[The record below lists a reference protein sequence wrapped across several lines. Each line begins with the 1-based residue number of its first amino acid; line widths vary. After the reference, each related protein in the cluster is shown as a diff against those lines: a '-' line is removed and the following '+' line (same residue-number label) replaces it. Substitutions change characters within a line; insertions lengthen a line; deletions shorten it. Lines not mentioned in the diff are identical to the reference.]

1 VPNPEPSD
9 LEVAKLLA
17 SISRR
22 IARLAK
28 HHDIEL
34 DRPNEQVECL
44 DPLASESPL
53 LAGICGASVLGRI
66 ATGVRAGQPVLR
78 IGRRAD
84 APLVTRSGKRQAHSE
99 GFDLHVNVAVPAG
112 DRTRLEHLSRYV
124 LRPPIAQDAIELAT
138 IEQPAE
144 AARRRP
150 IRARVYTTSSISLL
164 RDRIERQAREQVRPR
179 GCAHLS
185 LLKAAS

>member
-28 HHDIEL
+28 HHGIEL

-124 LRPPIAQDAIELAT
+124 LRPPLHRMPSSSRPSSSRRKLHGGVPFVLGFTRRRRFHFYEIELSVRHANKYV
-138 IEQPAE
+138 
-144 AARRRP
+144 
-150 IRARVYTTSSISLL
+150 RA
-164 RDRIERQAREQVRPR
+164 D
-179 GCAHLS
+179 AHIFHC
-185 LLKAAS
+185 